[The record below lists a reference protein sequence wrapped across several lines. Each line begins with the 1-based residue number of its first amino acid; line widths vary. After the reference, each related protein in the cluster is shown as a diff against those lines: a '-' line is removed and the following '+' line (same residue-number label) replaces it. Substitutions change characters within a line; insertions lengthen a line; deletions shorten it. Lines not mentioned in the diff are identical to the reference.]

1 MSNPQASSHPL
12 AQLTRSELEFL
23 RKAIQKGQIPAPIT
37 AIALQSV
44 GKGKLHARLGPLAA
58 APREAALALIEMALV
73 AGDAAPAAASTT
85 AALVWTGPIVHLSRA
100 RPTAPMVLELLG
112 SARQRVLVA
121 GYEFDHG
128 AVIFEPLH
136 RAMVEHGVKV
146 DIYLDIRAAASPKA
160 AIDSYLALQTHRFLK
175 RNWPFGAPLPA
186 LYYFPAG
193 VEHGKHRSMHAK
205 CIVVDG
211 AHVLVGSANFTRR
224 GHTRNVEVGVRLEDP
239 ELAATLAGQFER
251 LVEQGDLK
259 QLAVAAALREPPP
272 AAAEDE
278 DEDEAAP
285 LPGVVSG
292 VVSGA
297 EQLADELYVS
307 AEARAL
313 FLRVLAAGLA
323 PPEVGADIEGEDGG
337 VIGSAELSWQ
347 VQRVAVLLPEQEGSR
362 KPLEA
367 ADWTCFSISLG
378 ADELGVLCELVGLER
393 PSA

>member
-1 MSNPQASSHPL
+1 VSTPQAPHPL

-23 RKAIQKGQIPAPIT
+23 RKAIQKRQIPTPIT
-37 AIALQSV
+37 EIALQSV

-58 APREAALALIEMALV
+58 APREAALALIELALG
-73 AGDAAPAAASTT
+73 AGDAAPAAAPRT
-85 AALVWTGPIVHLSRA
+85 ADLVWTGPDVHLSRA
-100 RPTAPMVLELLG
+100 RPTTLMVRELLG

-146 DIYLDIRAAASPKA
+146 DIYIDIRAAASPRT

-193 VEHGKHRSMHAK
+193 VAHGSHRSMHAK

-211 AHVLVGSANFTRR
+211 ARVLVGSANFTRR
-224 GHTRNVEVGVRLEDP
+224 GHTRNVEVGVRLDDA
-239 ELAATLAGQFER
+239 ELAATLTGQLER

-259 QLAVAAALREPPP
+259 QLAAAAAVREPPP

-285 LPGVVSG
+285 LPAVVS
-292 VVSGA
+292 SA
-297 EQLADELYVS
+297 EQLADELCVS

-323 PPEVGADIEGEDGG
+323 PPEVGADIAGEDGG
-337 VIGSAELSWQ
+337 VVGSAELSWQ

-378 ADELGVLCELVGLER
+378 AGELGALCELVGLER
-393 PSA
+393 QGAE